1 MNPVLTTIS
10 ELKKEIKELKHD
22 QSTVKHEDVRNDIKL
37 RIARL
42 EQRILFLR
50 HSAENNNPPS

>member
-1 MNPVLTTIS
+1 MNAVLTTIA
-10 ELKKEIKELKHD
+10 ELKKEIKQLKHD
-22 QSTVKHEDVRNDIKL
+22 QTTVQHEDVRNDIKL

-50 HSAENNNPPS
+50 QSAENKHKTI